1 MENKQV
7 EVIFNPTSDFF
18 DKNDPRWA
26 QQKNLLVSDLQGRAT
41 KVEKRIDPV
50 EGMKGGLET
59 LIVTIGPAVVTG
71 IVDIIKAWLARDRS
85 TKIELSA
92 NIDGKTVSITADA
105 NGIDKN
111 TLKQFLQKAIDK
123 TS

>member
-1 MENKQV
+1 MQDKQI
-7 EVIFNPTSDFF
+7 EVVLNPTSDFF
-18 DKNDPRWA
+18 DENDPRWA
-26 QQKNLLVSDLQGRAT
+26 QQKNVLVSDLQGRAT
-41 KVEKRIDPV
+41 KVEKRVDPV

-92 NIDGKTVSITADA
+92 NIDGKTVSIIADA

-111 TLKQFLQKAIDK
+111 TLKEFLQKAIDK
-123 TS
+123 TA

>member
-1 MENKQV
+1 MQDKQI
-7 EVIFNPTSDFF
+7 EVVLNPTSDFF
-18 DKNDPRWA
+18 DEKDPRWA
-26 QQKNLLVSDLQGRAT
+26 QQKNVLVSDLQGRAT

-111 TLKQFLQKAIDK
+111 TLKEFLQKAIDK
-123 TS
+123 TA

>member
-1 MENKQV
+1 MQDKQI
-7 EVIFNPTSDFF
+7 EVVLNPTSDFF
-18 DKNDPRWA
+18 DENDPRWA
-26 QQKNLLVSDLQGRAT
+26 QQKNVLVSDLQGRAT

-92 NIDGKTVSITADA
+92 NIDGKTVSIIADA

-111 TLKQFLQKAIDK
+111 TLKEFLQKAIDK
-123 TS
+123 TA

>member
-1 MENKQV
+1 MQDKQI
-7 EVIFNPTSDFF
+7 EVVLNPTSDFF
-18 DKNDPRWA
+18 DENDPRWA
-26 QQKNLLVSDLQGRAT
+26 QQKNVLVSDLQGRAT
-41 KVEKRIDPV
+41 KVEKRVDPV

-111 TLKQFLQKAIDK
+111 TLKEFLQKAIDK
-123 TS
+123 TA